1 MSGGGLLQL
10 VAFGAQDI
18 YLTGNP
24 EITFWNVA
32 YRRHTNFAMDSMEQ
46 TFQGSV
52 DFGRKVTCV
61 VARNGDLVHKGYL
74 QVTLPPLTANTGEE
88 VAWTRNIGHVL
99 IDEITVEIGGSVIDR
114 VTGQYLTIRNEL
126 TQSAEKEDRYNVMIG
141 NTVKLTTLASSIEDN
156 TPLTSEPS
164 LPSAALFLDYIFLEQ
179 DERRSFSQSQHEYL
193 IEQLQFQGAESFTNS
208 AVRSRLNLSHPV
220 KELIWVLQL
229 DSNVI
234 NGANRWSDFTDNS
247 TGPNPYAG
255 SDPLSD
261 AKITLNTHD
270 RITTRKASYFNIV
283 QPYFHHTRIPATG
296 IYVYSFA
303 LKPEEHQ
310 PSGTI
315 NMSRIEGTT
324 LNMTLATGTAPVRC
338 YVYGINYNILRIT
351 SGMGGLAY
359 AN

>member
-1 MSGGGLLQL
+1 MYHE
-10 VAFGAQDI
+10 VKI
-18 YLTGNP
+18 NV
-24 EITFWNVA
+24 TFRPLRDL
-32 YRRHTNFAMDSMEQ
+32 Y
-46 TFQGSV
+46 
-52 DFGRKVTCV
+52 VT
-61 VARNGDLVHKGYL
+61 
-74 QVTLPPLTANTGEE
+74 
-88 VAWTRNIGHVL
+88 
-99 IDEITVEIGGSVIDR
+99 S
-114 VTGQYLTIRNEL
+114 
-126 TQSAEKEDRYNVMIG
+126 
-141 NTVKLTTLASSIEDN
+141 DN

-164 LPSAALFLDYIFLEQ
+164 LPSAALFLDYICLEQ
-179 DERRSFSQSQHEYL
+179 DERRSFSQSQHNT
-193 IEQLQFQGAESFTNS
+193 SSNS
-208 AVRSRLNLSHPV
+208 SSSR
-220 KELIWVLQL
+220 L
-229 DSNVI
+229 DSNII
-234 NGANRWSDFTDNS
+234 NSANRWSDFTDNG

-255 SDPLSD
+255 SNPLSD

-283 QPYFHHTRIPATG
+283 QPYFHHTRIPAIG
-296 IYVYSFA
+296 IYIYSFA

>member
-74 QVTLPPLTANTGEE
+74 QVTLPQLTANAGEE

-99 IDEITVEIGGSVIDR
+99 INEISVEIGGSVIDK

-126 TQSAEKEDRYNVMIG
+126 TQSAEKEDGYNVMIG
-141 NTVKLTTLASSIEDN
+141 NTVKLTTLASSIDSTTLYVPLPFWFNRVPGLALPLIALMYHEVKINVTFRPLRDLYVTSDN

-164 LPSAALFLDYIFLEQ
+164 LPSAALFLDYIFLKQ

-229 DSNVI
+229 DSNVT
-234 NGANRWSDFTDNS
+234 NGANRWTDFTDNG

-283 QPYFHHTRIPATG
+283 QPYFHHTR
-296 IYVYSFA
+296 V
-303 LKPEEHQ
+303 
-310 PSGTI
+310 
-315 NMSRIEGTT
+315 
-324 LNMTLATGTAPVRC
+324 PVEQRRVELQAVHC
-338 YVYGINYNILRIT
+338 LFYE
-351 SGMGGLAY
+351 
-359 AN
+359 